1 MGLMTYE
8 KLDVYKLAF
17 DKASQIYELTE
28 NAPKHE
34 LYGGVVGQ
42 MRRSSQSI
50 CANVAEGLSKQTTLT
65 EKKRFLHIA
74 LGSCEETRVWLS
86 FCIKFKY
93 LKSDIGESLREDYN
107 VISKMLYQLEKKL
120 SF

>member
-1 MGLMTYE
+1 MVMTYE
-8 KLDVYKLAF
+8 KLDVYQLAF
-17 DKASQIYELTE
+17 DKAVQIYNVTE
-28 NAPKHE
+28 HAPKHE
-34 LYGGVVGQ
+34 LYGGVVSQ

-65 EKKRFLHIA
+65 EKKRFLHMA
-74 LGSCEETRVWLS
+74 LGSCEETRVWIA

-93 LKSDIGESLREDYN
+93 VQSELGESLRDDYN
-107 VISKMLYQLEKKL
+107 TISKMLYQLEKKL

>member
-1 MGLMTYE
+1 MTYE
-8 KLDVYKLAF
+8 KLDVYQLAF
-17 DKASQIYELTE
+17 EKACYIYQLTE
-28 NAPKHE
+28 HAPKHE

-86 FCIKFKY
+86 FCVNFKY
-93 LKSDIGESLREDYN
+93 IKPDIGESLRNDYN
-107 VISKMLYQLEKKL
+107 IISKMLYQLEKKL
-120 SF
+120 TF